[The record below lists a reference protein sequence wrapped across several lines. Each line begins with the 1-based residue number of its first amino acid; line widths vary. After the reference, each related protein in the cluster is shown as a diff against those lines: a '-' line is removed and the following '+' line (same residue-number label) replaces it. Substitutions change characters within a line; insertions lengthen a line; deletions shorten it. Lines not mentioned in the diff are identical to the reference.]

1 METARLTKGAKTVWT
16 VVEKLI
22 FGFVIFIATWM
33 FTTVNGLEN
42 RVTEIESGRKENEAQ
57 WIILKQ
63 HGKTMQE
70 QEIQIEVYKRL
81 FEMLL
86 DKNRITVDSILV
98 PRDNE
103 PLEVFRRDP
112 PEKTTEEFR
121 HEQMQMNEQEVQENL
136 SRRKALK

>member
-1 METARLTKGAKTVWT
+1 METAKLTKGAKTVWT
-16 VVEKLI
+16 VIEKLT
-22 FGFVIFIATWM
+22 FGFVIFVATWM

-42 RVTEIESGRKENEAQ
+42 RVTEIEAARKENEAQ

-63 HGKTMQE
+63 HGKTMKE

-86 DKNRITVDSILV
+86 DKNRIAVDSILV

-103 PLEVFRRDP
+103 PLEMLRREP
-112 PEKTTEEFR
+112 PEQTTEEFR
-121 HEQMQMNEQEVQENL
+121 HEQMQMHEDEVYENME
-136 SRRKALK
+136 RRKARK